1 MAARTPKDPNAN
13 PSKPGPKR
21 SHEQREADLAKLA
34 EWYLKGV
41 SMGECAKRLGVS
53 RPQITHD
60 IKAIHKM
67 WRESALRD
75 FDAIRS
81 EQLAKIDKLE
91 ATYWEGYERSLIE
104 RTRERVGQTTGTGAS
119 GAPVNMT
126 VMERTVELRDG
137 SIAWLQGVERCITM
151 RCKLLGLNELE
162 RQAAGVLAKA
172 YSGFDMDAI

>member
-1 MAARTPKDPNAN
+1 VPTPTTN

-21 SHEQREADLAKLA
+21 SKEQREADLAKTA
-34 EWYLKGV
+34 EWYLRGV
-41 SMGECAKRLGVS
+41 SMGEIAKRLGVTT
-53 RPQITHD
+53 PQISND
-60 IKAIHKM
+60 IKLVHKR

-75 FDAIRS
+75 FDALRS

-91 ATYWEGYERSLIE
+91 ATYWEGYDRSLNE
-104 RTRERVGQTTGTGAS
+104 RTRERVGQTS
-119 GAPVNMT
+119 GVSSSGNPVNMQ

-137 SIAWLQGVERCITM
+137 AIGWLQGVERCITM

-162 RQAAGVLAKA
+162 RQAATALAKA